1 MHICNVLHT
10 AICVEDATN
19 SHLCSSNCVLGM
31 EDTMEK
37 IFTENNFTEE
47 VLQSDKPVLVDFYA
61 DWCNPCKM
69 MAPVVEEIA
78 KEYEG
83 KVVVGKLNID
93 DAQKLAFKY
102 KVMSIPTMIL
112 FKNGEVAGRIVGVV
126 SKSELED
133 MIK

>member
-1 MHICNVLHT
+1 
-10 AICVEDATN
+10 
-19 SHLCSSNCVLGM
+19 
-31 EDTMEK
+31 MEK